1 MHHDPTGHRWILEW
15 KDDSGDTDHDIRATA
30 DSVEEAH
37 AAIRRIL
44 SGVTWTPHDA
54 EEIGGD
60 QTEPAY
66 TALLREACDGD
77 IARALLDRAGEGITF
92 RCDDGT
98 LTVERER

>member
-15 KDDSGDTDHDIRATA
+15 NDDTGDTAYDIRETA
-30 DSVEEAH
+30 DSVEDAR

-44 SGVTWTPHDA
+44 SGVTWTPETA
-54 EEIGGD
+54 EETGGD
-60 QTEPAY
+60 QTESAY

-98 LTVERER
+98 LTVARDR